1 MVFTNKRKVLTAV
14 AVSAA
19 LLLGPANVAL
29 AADTHTRQVSY
40 ESVIQET
47 NYGARRIGEAV
58 KTANDLLNTVGEGDV
73 PKGDTTR
80 AVLKSTVA
88 RVKPYSKQRERF
100 ETTPLNIRATAKA
113 AEGYLEEVDNGLHD
127 LNAAI
132 VGVRQANMSKRLTDA
147 KDGLQTAIDAAQK
160 EYDSSDG
167 QVDTADNRDALG
179 GYLTQARDMLKNGTS
194 PAKITNFV
202 NDTLN
207 PTVEKV
213 KQDVQAHSDRLAAE
227 EAARAAAA
235 AAAASAAASYSYG
248 GGNGY
253 TYGGG
258 SGYSGG
264 YSGYSGYSG
273 GSSVGTGGYSSGD
286 RSAYSSMSCALQSGA
301 WRGGCQGAVDSG
313 GLVHLSQGDL
323 NIYAGHADDGW
334 SWINGLTAGQT
345 VNINGQN
352 YQVTGESIEGAKY
365 APDSGT
371 WMQTCNG
378 NGNHLVGIRPVG

>member
-47 NYGARRIGEAV
+47 NYDARRIGEAV
-58 KTANDLLNTVGEGDV
+58 KRANDLLNTVGEGDV
-73 PKGDTTR
+73 PEGDTSRT
-80 AVLKSTVA
+80 VLKATIA
-88 RVKPYSKQRERF
+88 RVQPYSEPRECF

-113 AEGYLEEVDNGLHD
+113 AEGYLEEVGNGLHD

-132 VGVRQANMSKRLTDA
+132 IDVRQANMSKRLTDA
-147 KDGLQTAIDAAQK
+147 KDGLQKAIDAAQK

-179 GYLTQARDMLKNGTS
+179 GYLTQARDMLKNSTS
-194 PAKITNFV
+194 PAKITNFI
-202 NDTLN
+202 NDALN

-213 KQDVQAHSDRLAAE
+213 KQDVQAHADRIAAE

-235 AAAASAAASYSYG
+235 AAAASAAASYSYA
-248 GGNGY
+248 
-253 TYGGG
+253 GG
-258 SGYSGG
+258 SGYG
-264 YSGYSGYSG
+264 GYSGYSG
-273 GSSVGTGGYSSGD
+273 GSYAGTGGYSSGV
-286 RSAYSSMSCALQSGA
+286 RSAYSSMSCALQAGA

-313 GLVHLSQGDL
+313 GLVHLTQGNL
-323 NIYAGHADDGW
+323 NIYAGHANDGW